1 VAGEGVGGV
10 DGRLRG
16 MDGCFVGGESIRFE
30 DGRAGGEG
38 SGEGGFEVEEEEEEE
53 GW

>member
-1 VAGEGVGGV
+1 MPAGPVARGGV
-10 DGRLRG
+10 
-16 MDGCFVGGESIRFE
+16 ESVRFE

-38 SGEGGFEVEEEEEEE
+38 SGEGDEKEED